1 MPSKSKATGD
11 FRQRLWSTTNWSL
24 NLNTTLLLALLPGIL
39 ALVVTTYISFE
50 RERAAAYQDLL
61 SRVRSMSQLMDEQ
74 LLHVQNG
81 LELIATASNE
91 IDEHNLKNFYGILQ
105 ESQRKLTSTNGL
117 ILFETNGNMLL
128 STLSSFGTPLPVSSS
143 VERIQRVARTGQPQI
158 TPIFTGKLSGKEV
171 IAIDVPIQ
179 RNGKVVY
186 VLSASFLC
194 TQINQLLLKQNFP
207 PEWIAVIYDSTG
219 VIAART
225 LNPEQSIGKEVAP
238 TLLDWLDGPEEFFG
252 EGRTLEGKQSVAA
265 MHRSKL
271 TGYSVAVSVPAE
283 TLLAPLRGGLIL
295 NILAIGASL
304 LVGTFVA
311 WYFSQTLRKSIR
323 ILERATQG
331 IASGASNIVLPEGG
345 IPELQRL
352 SLRFKNMFIAL
363 KESKEINQQY
373 LTQLELAATHDSLTG
388 LANRLLINDRI
399 EQAVYSAQRCGR
411 WTAVV
416 LLDLDH
422 FKVVN
427 DTLTHIVG
435 DALLVEVA
443 NRLKSQVRQTDTV
456 GRFGGD
462 EFVIVLTDIETNE
475 DAMQLVSKLMRIISH
490 PYEISARRLTI
501 SASIGVTLAPRD
513 GTKATELIK
522 NADIAMYRA
531 KDAGRAAV
539 EFFSVEMH
547 DRVQRRLE
555 MEADLRRAI
564 QQNEF
569 VVYYQPRCDLN
580 TGKIIGAEA
589 LIRWRH
595 PTMGLVSPAEFIPL
609 AEETGLINPIGEW
622 VLQSACETAR
632 RWHHMGYSDILVS
645 VNVAAR
651 QLQSNQ
657 LRDVVAKCI
666 ATSRLTPSLLELE
679 LTESDVMK
687 DPGAALKVLQEIK
700 ALGVRISLDDFGT
713 GYSSLS
719 YLKRFPVDC
728 LKIDRSF
735 IRDITIDP
743 EDAAIAQMIVALGH
757 NLKQTVV
764 AEGVETRAQLN
775 FLKAHHC
782 DQMQGYLF
790 SPPVQ
795 ANEFEAMLLSGK
807 HLESE
812 MLQGNEKNF
821 VPDIHS
827 SV

>member
-1 MPSKSKATGD
+1 
-11 FRQRLWSTTNWSL
+11 
-24 NLNTTLLLALLPGIL
+24 
-39 ALVVTTYISFE
+39 
-50 RERAAAYQDLL
+50 
-61 SRVRSMSQLMDEQ
+61 
-74 LLHVQNG
+74 
-81 LELIATASNE
+81 
-91 IDEHNLKNFYGILQ
+91 
-105 ESQRKLTSTNGL
+105 
-117 ILFETNGNMLL
+117 
-128 STLSSFGTPLPVSSS
+128 
-143 VERIQRVARTGQPQI
+143 
-158 TPIFTGKLSGKEV
+158 
-171 IAIDVPIQ
+171 
-179 RNGKVVY
+179 
-186 VLSASFLC
+186 
-194 TQINQLLLKQNFP
+194 
-207 PEWIAVIYDSTG
+207 
-219 VIAART
+219 
-225 LNPEQSIGKEVAP
+225 
-238 TLLDWLDGPEEFFG
+238 
-252 EGRTLEGKQSVAA
+252 
-265 MHRSKL
+265 
-271 TGYSVAVSVPAE
+271 
-283 TLLAPLRGGLIL
+283 
-295 NILAIGASL
+295 
-304 LVGTFVA
+304 
-311 WYFSQTLRKSIR
+311 
-323 ILERATQG
+323 
-331 IASGASNIVLPEGG
+331 
-345 IPELQRL
+345 
-352 SLRFKNMFIAL
+352 MFIAL

-475 DAMQLVSKLMRIISH
+475 DAMQLVSKLMRIISQ

-513 GTKATELIK
+513 GTKAIELIK

-622 VLQSACETAR
+622 VLQSACETAH

-657 LRDVVAKCI
+657 LREVVAKCL

-812 MLQGNEKNF
+812 MLQVNEKNF